1 MSNILLEYMRNRLTR
16 EAAVPAK
23 KKASE
28 GGPVLTISREYGC
41 PAKRLAGMLTT
52 ALNRV
57 EIERFSKHR
66 WKWIG
71 KEILEESAKELNLKP
86 DMVRSIITE
95 HEPGLLDD
103 IVLSL
108 SHKYYP
114 GDVKIKRTFGSVI
127 RTFAEEGHVV
137 IVGRGGASITRDI
150 PRSLHIKLHAP
161 MEWRVGRI
169 SENYKV
175 SLEEAEKTIRE
186 IDHKRQLIRDFF
198 EGHKAEDA
206 IFDIIL
212 NYKTIPEEDQVAL
225 ILKAME
231 QKGLI

>member
-1 MSNILLEYMRNRLTR
+1 MSNILLEYMRNRFSAET
-16 EAAVPAK
+16 AAPK
-23 KKASE
+23 KSGLH

-41 PAKRLAGMLTT
+41 PAKRLAGMLTS
-52 ALNRV
+52 ALNRT

-71 KEILEESAKELNLKP
+71 KEILEESAKELNLRA
-86 DMVRSIITE
+86 DMVRNIITDQ
-95 HEPGLLDD
+95 EPGLLDD

-137 IVGRGGASITRDI
+137 IVGRGGVSITRDI
-150 PRSLHIKLHAP
+150 PRSLHIRLQAP
-161 MEWRVGRI
+161 MDWRIERVCL
-169 SENYKV
+169 NYKV
-175 SLEEAEKTIRE
+175 SPAEAKRTLRE
-186 IDHKRQLIRDFF
+186 IDDKRQYIRDFF
-198 EGHKAEDA
+198 EGKKADDT
-206 IFDIIL
+206 IFDIVL

>member
-1 MSNILLEYMRNRLTR
+1 
-16 EAAVPAK
+16 
-23 KKASE
+23 
-28 GGPVLTISREYGC
+28 
-41 PAKRLAGMLTT
+41 MLTT

-150 PRSLHIKLHAP
+150 PRSLHIKSARPHGVARWADQRKLQSEPGGGGEDHPGDRPQAAAHP
-161 MEWRVGRI
+161 RLFRRPQGGR
-169 SENYKV
+169 
-175 SLEEAEKTIRE
+175 
-186 IDHKRQLIRDFF
+186 
-198 EGHKAEDA
+198 GHFRHYPK
-206 IFDIIL
+206 L
-212 NYKTIPEEDQVAL
+212 
-225 ILKAME
+225 
-231 QKGLI
+231 